1 MPRADAT
8 PKEALA
14 AIQERI
20 QREKTTREAKQASP
34 IRKSSR
40 IESASAASSP
50 ARKEKSPAVK
60 KSKRAAT
67 KKSQQQLLLDGE
79 DSEGEGKAEDVPE
92 AEAENPPDYK
102 DRVVSTTNSDN
113 RPSIGKVG
121 EYIAEKKAYEIT
133 FTYSDELEPNTHVD
147 FCPQH
152 WVENN
157 LVDTETA
164 AAWTQAV
171 DKALDGTNTSRKR
184 KESSRESSLPEK
196 RTRASTTLYKPLEN
210 TPQATKRRGK
220 KKKTSVSGD
229 LVQENM
235 DEGTKALLSHTVRDA
250 IYDIRPHP
258 DRLRVKP
265 YMYWNPDKK
274 KACVKMLLKRSVALQ
289 ALAKDGTN
297 EKAFY
302 SLYASHVTGA
312 SNNER
317 SMQKRQLKQLFLNN
331 NSEYA
336 LVSDYIVGSVS
347 PSTDDKEMGVSK
359 HLTPEFETVQ
369 DLRKA
374 ICSPKMYTYPL
385 LFDLFCAGLE
395 SGKLR
400 STKPMPVS
408 RIEQIITVP
417 HEAHFRLEL
426 WFSLRGGNYSHDS
439 SKQNINERRA
449 KFAEFCRYVNQD
461 RNDNADKAFDNR
473 RAAGPQ
479 TDNDSDSDDE
489 SDDVVAEDFY

>member
-1 MPRADAT
+1 VT
-8 PKEALA
+8 
-14 AIQERI
+14 
-20 QREKTTREAKQASP
+20 
-34 IRKSSR
+34 
-40 IESASAASSP
+40 
-50 ARKEKSPAVK
+50 
-60 KSKRAAT
+60 
-67 KKSQQQLLLDGE
+67 
-79 DSEGEGKAEDVPE
+79 
-92 AEAENPPDYK
+92 
-102 DRVVSTTNSDN
+102 
-113 RPSIGKVG
+113 
-121 EYIAEKKAYEIT
+121 
-133 FTYSDELEPNTHVD
+133 
-147 FCPQH
+147 
-152 WVENN
+152 
-157 LVDTETA
+157 
-164 AAWTQAV
+164 
-171 DKALDGTNTSRKR
+171 
-184 KESSRESSLPEK
+184 
-196 RTRASTTLYKPLEN
+196 
-210 TPQATKRRGK
+210 
-220 KKKTSVSGD
+220 GD

-258 DRLRVKP
+258 ERPRVKP
-265 YMYWNPDKK
+265 YMYWHPDKK
-274 KACVKMLLKRSVALQ
+274 KACVKMLLKRSLALQ
-289 ALAKDGTN
+289 ALAAKETS
-297 EKAFY
+297 EKAFFAK
-302 SLYASHVTGA
+302 YATHCTGA

-347 PSTDDKEMGVSK
+347 PTTDDKEMGVSK

-385 LFDLFCAGLE
+385 LFDIFCAGLE

-408 RIEQIITVP
+408 RIEQIITVA

-449 KFAEFCRYVNQD
+449 KFGEFCRCVNQD
-461 RNDNADKAFDNR
+461 RHDNADKAFDNR

-489 SDDVVAEDFY
+489 SDDGVAEDFY

>member
-1 MPRADAT
+1 
-8 PKEALA
+8 
-14 AIQERI
+14 
-20 QREKTTREAKQASP
+20 
-34 IRKSSR
+34 
-40 IESASAASSP
+40 
-50 ARKEKSPAVK
+50 
-60 KSKRAAT
+60 
-67 KKSQQQLLLDGE
+67 
-79 DSEGEGKAEDVPE
+79 
-92 AEAENPPDYK
+92 
-102 DRVVSTTNSDN
+102 VSTTNTDN

-121 EYIAEKKAYEIT
+121 QYIPERKAYEIT
-133 FTYSDELEPNTHVD
+133 FTFSDELEPNIHVD

-152 WVENN
+152 WVEKN

-184 KESSRESSLPEK
+184 KESSREDSLPEK
-196 RTRASTTLYKPLEN
+196 RTRASTTLYKPHEN
-210 TPQATKRRGK
+210 TPQAKRRGK
-220 KKKTSVSGD
+220 KKKISVTGD

-258 DRLRVKP
+258 ERPRVKP
-265 YMYWNPDKK
+265 YMYWHPDKK
-274 KACVKMLLKRSVALQ
+274 KACVKMLLKRSLALQ
-289 ALAKDGTN
+289 ALAAKETS
-297 EKAFY
+297 EKAFFAK
-302 SLYASHVTGA
+302 YATHCTGA

-347 PSTDDKEMGVSK
+347 PTTDDKEMGVSK

-385 LFDLFCAGLE
+385 LFDIFCAGLE

-408 RIEQIITVP
+408 RIEQIITVA

-449 KFAEFCRYVNQD
+449 KFGEFCRCVTQD
-461 RNDNADKAFDNR
+461 RHDNADKAFDNR
-473 RAAGPQ
+473 HAAGPQ

-489 SDDVVAEDFY
+489 SDDGVAEDFY